1 MLPSLWQFNK
11 IESRMSE
18 IYTLQTTSQLKAV
31 ETHSKEI
38 EFS

>member
-1 MLPSLWQFNK
+1 
-11 IESRMSE
+11 MSE

-38 EFS
+38 EFSQKEV